1 MTSDE
6 ARVVWQS
13 MAAVEQ
19 ARVWHAI
26 DPDMARR
33 LIDMTQQHERHE
45 QRLDWAYFAL
55 RISALVAGLT
65 SVVVLGVVAWH
76 YANVHATGQGLAV
89 FCSGAAAVA
98 SVFLGTTGVRAAART
113 RKAK

>member
-1 MTSDE
+1 MTTDE
-6 ARVVWQS
+6 SRLAWQS

-19 ARVWHAI
+19 ARAWHAV
-26 DPDMARR
+26 DPEMARK
-33 LIDMTQQHERHE
+33 LIAMTQQHEQHE
-45 QRLDWAYFAL
+45 QHLDWAYFAL
-55 RISALVAGLT
+55 RVSGLVAGLA

-98 SVFLGTTGVRAAART
+98 SVFLGATGLRGAIKVRR
-113 RKAK
+113 AK